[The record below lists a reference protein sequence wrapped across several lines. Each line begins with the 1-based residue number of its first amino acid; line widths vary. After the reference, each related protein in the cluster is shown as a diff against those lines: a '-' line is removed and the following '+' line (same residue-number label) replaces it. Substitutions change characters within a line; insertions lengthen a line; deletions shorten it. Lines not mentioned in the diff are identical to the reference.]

1 MEPDEPK
8 DQDWGAALA
17 QAEVLRRLPPRP
29 SAAEIADAMANLS
42 VSRATLFRR
51 LKRFRAEGRASALV
65 AGKTGRRLGVDP
77 LDPELKSIVDQ
88 NISTFYAT
96 AEKPS
101 LTQLWKRIATDC
113 RPHVLK
119 PPSIRR
125 LKAYLGTLDAEALTR
140 KREGKGRAD
149 ALFLALPGGLSTERA
164 MQIVQIDHTKVDVT
178 AVDPIERLPI
188 GRPILT
194 VANFSGTW
202 PGRDIDSST

>member
-1 MEPDEPK
+1 MEPDDPK
-8 DQDWGAALA
+8 DQDWQAALR

-29 SAAEIADAMANLS
+29 SAGEIADAMADLS

-51 LKRFRAEGRASALV
+51 LRRFRAEGRASALV
-65 AGKTGRRLGVDP
+65 VGKAGRRLGVDP

-88 NISTFYAT
+88 NIATFYAT

-101 LTQLWKRIATDC
+101 LTQLRKRIATDC
-113 RPHVLK
+113 GPHLLK

-140 KREGKGRAD
+140 KREGKARAD
-149 ALFLALPGGLSTERA
+149 ARFLALPGGLSVERA

-178 AVDPIERLPI
+178 VVDPPTPFR
-188 GRPILT
+188 G
-194 VANFSGTW
+194 
-202 PGRDIDSST
+202 STSIPAMPRSPF